1 MQQYYDNRSRSWR
14 QRFDTLTE
22 TEKRTLKVNYSIWLD
37 KKGLRQLRNGS
48 QLITSKIFRLGHQ
61 LMITGPFLPI
71 FAAYVERIFLAP
83 RPSANHDISGRPFS
97 SLRDGTV
104 FDEPP
109 DPRVAKVKRFFIRL
123 GDIRERDPTDKDIDY
138 LIYSYFGSDSF
149 EGEYGFP
156 DEPGGDLFYGIQD
169 SFYNR
174 RGQRKERSVRPRF
187 VRQALWRNAPRFGMN
202 IRNVQ
207 RRMTNRGTKYYG
219 GALNRNSSRANGGG
233 QGPARRIV
241 VSNNRPRHRNAATYL
256 RNKPAVKRNQNNN
269 KSNKRIQWQV
279 NTVSNMP
286 RDIISFENISNGEK
300 VVKYSWK
307 TGGETH
313 SRYFQPQSFREWA
326 RMSMTGAYNK
336 PGSFSM
342 FENPETRANVKRA
355 NINFVILKKRVNKR
369 KTNAAT
375 KIQKV
380 VRGTQAR
387 NKIRKNAQNALK
399 KFTVVEKSVLRK
411 KTEKQATAKKASAAR
426 ATARRTLLAN
436 AASKRKQSPK

>member
-1 MQQYYDNRSRSWR
+1 
-14 QRFDTLTE
+14 
-22 TEKRTLKVNYSIWLD
+22 
-37 KKGLRQLRNGS
+37 
-48 QLITSKIFRLGHQ
+48 
-61 LMITGPFLPI
+61 
-71 FAAYVERIFLAP
+71 
-83 RPSANHDISGRPFS
+83 
-97 SLRDGTV
+97 
-104 FDEPP
+104 
-109 DPRVAKVKRFFIRL
+109 
-123 GDIRERDPTDKDIDY
+123 
-138 LIYSYFGSDSF
+138 
-149 EGEYGFP
+149 
-156 DEPGGDLFYGIQD
+156 
-169 SFYNR
+169 
-174 RGQRKERSVRPRF
+174 
-187 VRQALWRNAPRFGMN
+187 MN

-219 GALNRNSSRANGGG
+219 GALDPNPNRANGGG

-241 VSNNRPRHRNAATYL
+241 VSNNRPRHRNAPTYL
-256 RNKPAVKRNQNNN
+256 QNKPAVKRNQNKN
-269 KSNKRIQWQV
+269 KSNNAKKIQWTE

-286 RDIISFENISNGEK
+286 RDIIRYENISNGEK

-313 SRYFQPQSFREWA
+313 SRYFKPQSFREWA
-326 RMSMTGAYNK
+326 RMSMTDAYNK

-355 NINFVILKKRVNKR
+355 NISFVILKKRVNK

-387 NKIRKNAQNALK
+387 NKIRKNAQNALNK
-399 KFTVVEKSVLRK
+399 LTVVKKSVLRK
-411 KTEKQATAKKASAAR
+411 KTEKQASAARASAAR

>member
-1 MQQYYDNRSRSWR
+1 MEQYYNNRSRSWR
-14 QRFDTLTE
+14 QRFDTLSE
-22 TEKRTLKVNYSIWLD
+22 DEKRRLKTNFSIPLD
-37 KKGLRQLRNGS
+37 KKGLRQLRNEME
-48 QLITSKIFRLGHQ
+48 ITKKIFRLGHQ
-61 LMITGPFLPI
+61 LNLTGPFLPI

-123 GDIRERDPTDKDIDY
+123 GDIRERDSTDKDIDY

-313 SRYFQPQSFREWA
+313 SRYFQPNTFRAQS

-426 ATARRTLLAN
+426 ATTRRTLLAN

>member
-1 MQQYYDNRSRSWR
+1 
-14 QRFDTLTE
+14 
-22 TEKRTLKVNYSIWLD
+22 
-37 KKGLRQLRNGS
+37 
-48 QLITSKIFRLGHQ
+48 
-61 LMITGPFLPI
+61 
-71 FAAYVERIFLAP
+71 
-83 RPSANHDISGRPFS
+83 
-97 SLRDGTV
+97 
-104 FDEPP
+104 
-109 DPRVAKVKRFFIRL
+109 L
-123 GDIRERDPTDKDIDY
+123 GDIRDRDPTDKDIDY

-286 RDIISFENISNGEK
+286 RDVISYENISNGEK

>member
-1 MQQYYDNRSRSWR
+1 
-14 QRFDTLTE
+14 
-22 TEKRTLKVNYSIWLD
+22 
-37 KKGLRQLRNGS
+37 
-48 QLITSKIFRLGHQ
+48 
-61 LMITGPFLPI
+61 
-71 FAAYVERIFLAP
+71 
-83 RPSANHDISGRPFS
+83 
-97 SLRDGTV
+97 
-104 FDEPP
+104 
-109 DPRVAKVKRFFIRL
+109 
-123 GDIRERDPTDKDIDY
+123 
-138 LIYSYFGSDSF
+138 
-149 EGEYGFP
+149 
-156 DEPGGDLFYGIQD
+156 
-169 SFYNR
+169 
-174 RGQRKERSVRPRF
+174 
-187 VRQALWRNAPRFGMN
+187 MN

-219 GALNRNSSRANGGG
+219 GALDPNPNRANGGG

-241 VSNNRPRHRNAATYL
+241 VSNNRPRHRNAPTYL
-256 RNKPAVKRNQNNN
+256 QNEPAVKRNQNKN
-269 KSNKRIQWQV
+269 KSNNAKKIQWTE

-286 RDIISFENISNGEK
+286 RDIIRYENISNGEK

-313 SRYFQPQSFREWA
+313 SRYFKPQSFREWA
-326 RMSMTGAYNK
+326 RMSMTDAYNK

-355 NINFVILKKRVNKR
+355 NISFVILKKRVNKRKTNAATKIQKVVRGRHKR

-387 NKIRKNAQNALK
+387 NKIRKNAQNALNK
-399 KFTVVEKSVLRK
+399 LTVVQKSVLRK
-411 KTEKQATAKKASAAR
+411 KTEKQASAARASAAR